1 MSRSAK
7 LAKAELDVWLYG
19 CRIGRLAA
27 PGAGKL
33 AFEYS
38 QEAAERFGSGS
49 VILSTSLPLDAA
61 RRPRGDRVRAF
72 FDGLLPEGEARE
84 ALFVRFGVER
94 RDRFGLLEA
103 IGRDCAGALVVVP
116 TGTSDPEAGARLEPL
131 EDGEL
136 AALIAGV
143 HERPLGAD
151 PDRDVRVSLAGVQD
165 KVLLARTP
173 EGLWARPVGGA
184 PSTHI
189 LKPQDMR
196 FPHYAIAE
204 HFCLLLARRLKVA
217 LTESEVISVQ
227 GRPVLAVERYD
238 RSPTHGHIE
247 RIHQEDACQALAVDL
262 ASGGSKYQSD
272 GGPSLRSFAHLLAR
286 YARQEDVARLL
297 ATTTLNVAVG
307 NADAHAKNLSILHHA
322 NATVSL
328 APAYDITPTTFYKKV
343 PTSRGPVD
351 MSHQLG
357 MWINNKRSIHQVSM
371 DDIAS
376 EGASWGLGAKA
387 AANIVAETLET
398 IAAQAPGVAQ
408 SAEVPEEI
416 LAFVAS
422 RTEALLAGKTAQAK
436 G

>member
-1 MSRSAK
+1 
-7 LAKAELDVWLYG
+7 
-19 CRIGRLAA
+19 
-27 PGAGKL
+27 
-33 AFEYS
+33 
-38 QEAAERFGSGS
+38 
-49 VILSTSLPLDAA
+49 
-61 RRPRGDRVRAF
+61 
-72 FDGLLPEGEARE
+72 
-84 ALFVRFGVER
+84 
-94 RDRFGLLEA
+94 
-103 IGRDCAGALVVVP
+103 
-116 TGTSDPEAGARLEPL
+116 
-131 EDGEL
+131 
-136 AALIAGV
+136 
-143 HERPLGAD
+143 
-151 PDRDVRVSLAGVQD
+151 
-165 KVLLARTP
+165 
-173 EGLWARPVGGA
+173 
-184 PSTHI
+184 
-189 LKPQDMR
+189 MR

-262 ASGGSKYQSD
+262 ASGGSKHQSD

>member
-1 MSRSAK
+1 M
-7 LAKAELDVWLYG
+7 AKAELDVWLYG

-173 EGLWARPVGGA
+173 ERP
-184 PSTHI
+184 
-189 LKPQDMR
+189 K
-196 FPHYAIAE
+196 
-204 HFCLLLARRLKVA
+204 
-217 LTESEVISVQ
+217 
-227 GRPVLAVERYD
+227 
-238 RSPTHGHIE
+238 
-247 RIHQEDACQALAVDL
+247 
-262 ASGGSKYQSD
+262 ASGRGLS
-272 GGPSLRSFAHLLAR
+272 
-286 YARQEDVARLL
+286 
-297 ATTTLNVAVG
+297 AV
-307 NADAHAKNLSILHHA
+307 HR
-322 NATVSL
+322 
-328 APAYDITPTTFYKKV
+328 PPTF
-343 PTSRGPVD
+343 
-351 MSHQLG
+351 
-357 MWINNKRSIHQVSM
+357 
-371 DDIAS
+371 
-376 EGASWGLGAKA
+376 
-387 AANIVAETLET
+387 
-398 IAAQAPGVAQ
+398 
-408 SAEVPEEI
+408 
-416 LAFVAS
+416 
-422 RTEALLAGKTAQAK
+422 
-436 G
+436 